1 MNELLPGTEVF
12 ARGLR
17 WEVVFAEKLGP
28 QTLYRLRGLE
38 GAVIGEEFDLL
49 MPFETIDPVR
59 HDFQPEKAAPLR
71 NWRVYHEAF
80 LLDQCLGGDA
90 LLAVQPGRLR
100 LEPYQL
106 VPVLRAIRMSRP
118 RLMLADGVGLGKS
131 VQAGLVLTELIARRI
146 AHRILIV
153 SPAGLLLAQWEQEM
167 RTRFGLRLQVVDR
180 ALLDEIR
187 RRTELGA
194 NPFDHIPLGLVS
206 LDFLKQEKVLEHLER
221 TTYDVVVIDEAHHCM
236 DLGSAAGREDSLR
249 HRLAE
254 VLARRCDAL
263 LLLTATPHDGN
274 DSSFASLCEL
284 LDPSLVDGRG
294 ELREGRYHQ
303 HVIRRLKIHI
313 KDPRTGKPLFPDRQV
328 MPSPVTADATRHA
341 AFMDLHRSLVDL
353 IAPELKR
360 AFRSRRY
367 EDVLSFLALLKRSVS
382 TVAACRA
389 TLGVVANR
397 FGQILDAQEESI
409 ADRRQRIRTL
419 RECHKKISRFG
430 VGTPEEEDERH
441 QLESEDFAQQLASL
455 NREIRQGKYHLKHK
469 SDVAAALADLLG
481 LADRAV
487 GMDPKLE
494 RLVQIVQEI
503 RRQEP
508 RANILIYTEY
518 IDSQVAV
525 VEALRA
531 AGIPG
536 ILTLSGGGADDEA
549 VGQQKAKR
557 QDVTTRFQENDNLIL
572 VSTDAAA
579 EGLNLHQRC
588 HHLIHLELPFNPNRL
603 EQRNGRIDR
612 YGQDRTPNV
621 HYLYLAGTFEERI
634 LFRLIAKYE
643 RQRKRLTFV
652 PNTLGLAT
660 ASDLS
665 NERLLQ
671 SMLEEESRLFQS
683 GPVLFDLESPRED
696 EGADA
701 ATQALLEE
709 IEHSL
714 KGFVEV
720 ARSHTWLGD
729 AGLNAQEENLQQA
742 GTALAAG
749 ETMSAVDLARFV
761 ADAVLLD
768 GGDINGRLMDDEFE
782 LVLPPA
788 WVHDL
793 EDIPGMDPASRRARL
808 TTRADKTSGANGQ
821 PLGFLGRAHP
831 LVRRALDR
839 VRHLSLGEG
848 GLTLQD
854 TRVSA
859 VKTAESEPAMI
870 FTFLGRV
877 SSGAGR
883 EFERVLAVKVA
894 ASSSAEFLA
903 APSDWL
909 ADAQPDR
916 AIPTA
921 GVWERVFARW
931 SDAAR
936 ETAIR
941 VAGEGF
947 SPIAEAYMQERRKT
961 LAGEVEALRQWLR
974 DRIDTVIPKDS
985 SGVAQKSLFEPA
997 ADTQATTRPDWWQIK
1012 DPTDRLAGFALD
1024 RSQPPHLRSAAES
1037 VLTIYRQRSDE
1048 LRSRQEMTQPEVVP
1062 LGLLM
1067 LVPEGR
1073 HGV

>member
-28 QTLYRLRGLE
+28 QTLYRLRGIE
-38 GAVIGEEFDLL
+38 GALRGEELDLL
-49 MPFETIDPVR
+49 TPFENIDPVQ
-59 HDFQPEKAAPLR
+59 HDFQPEKAAPLS

-80 LLDQCLGGDA
+80 LLDQSLGGEA

-118 RLMLADGVGLGKS
+118 RLMLADGVGLGKTI
-131 VQAGLVLTELIARRI
+131 QAGLILTELIARRI

-153 SPAGLLLAQWEQEM
+153 SPAGPLLTQWEQEM
-167 RTRFGLRLQVVDR
+167 RTRFGLRLQAVDR
-180 ALLDEIR
+180 SLLDEIR

-206 LDFLKQEKVLEHLER
+206 LDFLKQEKILEQLER
-221 TTYDVVVIDEAHHCM
+221 STYDVVVIDEAHHCM
-236 DLGSAAGREDSLR
+236 DLGTAAGREDSQR

-284 LDPSLVDGRG
+284 LDPSLVNGRG
-294 ELREGRYHQ
+294 ELREGRYSQ

-313 KDPRTGKPLFPDRQV
+313 KDSLTGKPLFPDRQV
-328 MPSPVTADATRHA
+328 VPCPVAVESTRHPV
-341 AFMDLHRSLVDL
+341 FMDLHRSLVDL

-367 EDVLSFLALLKRSVS
+367 DDVLSFLALLKRSVS

-389 TLGVVANR
+389 TLAVVADR
-397 FGQILDAQEESI
+397 FQQLLDTQEESI
-409 ADRRQRIRTL
+409 ADRRQRLRTL
-419 RECHKKISRFG
+419 KECHKKISRFG
-430 VGTPEEEDERH
+430 VGTPEEEEERH
-441 QLESEDFAQQLASL
+441 QLESEDFAQQLVSL
-455 NREIRQGKYHLKHK
+455 NREIRQGKYYIKHK
-469 SDVAAALADLLG
+469 ADVAVALSELVQLADHAMSG
-481 LADRAV
+481 
-487 GMDPKLE
+487 DPKLE
-494 RLVQIVQEI
+494 RLIQIVQEI

-518 IDSQVAV
+518 IDSQKAV
-525 VEALRA
+525 VDALQT
-531 AGIPG
+531 AGLTG
-536 ILTLSGGGADDEA
+536 LLTLSGSRSDDETTS
-549 VGQQKAKR
+549 QQKSKR
-557 QDVTTRFQENDNLIL
+557 QDVTTRFQDNDNLIL

-612 YGQDRTPNV
+612 YGQDQPPIV

-652 PNTLGLAT
+652 PNTLGLT
-660 ASDLS
+660 SASDLS

-671 SMLEEESRLFQS
+671 SMLDEETRLFKGQ
-683 GPVLFDLESPRED
+683 PVLFDLEEPKED

-701 ATQALLEE
+701 ATQELLEE

-729 AGLNAQEENLQQA
+729 AGLNAQEEILQQA
-742 GTALAAG
+742 GTALATG
-749 ETMSAVDLARFV
+749 ESMSAVDLARFV
-761 ADAVLLD
+761 TDAVLLD
-768 GGDINGRLMDDEFE
+768 GGGVNGRPSDGEFE

-808 TTRADKTSGANGQ
+808 TTRADQTLGATGQ
-821 PLGFLGRAHP
+821 PLGYLGRAHP

-839 VRHLSLGEG
+839 VRHLSLGESG
-848 GLTLQD
+848 QTLQD
-854 TRVSA
+854 PRVSGVSSKA
-859 VKTAESEPAMI
+859 SEPALI

-894 ASSSAEFLA
+894 ASWSSEFLSSPA
-903 APSDWL
+903 LWL
-909 ADAQPDR
+909 AAADPRR

-921 GVWERVFARW
+921 GLWEHHFASW
-931 SDAAR
+931 GGSAR
-936 ETAIR
+936 SKATQIAT
-941 VAGEGF
+941 EGF
-947 SPIAEAYMQERRKT
+947 FPIAEAYIKERRKN
-961 LAGEVEALRQWLR
+961 LKSEVGALQQWVLDRTEAILSKAIAEAPQ
-974 DRIDTVIPKDS
+974 
-985 SGVAQKSLFEPA
+985 QSLFDLNTEHTP
-997 ADTQATTRPDWWQIK
+997 TTRPEWRQIK
-1012 DPTDRLAGFALD
+1012 DPAERLAGYSLD